1 MGAFDSMGAGAA
13 AGDKQQADIA
23 QENRRIQIEAAKADE
38 ERRKNWNA
46 EVESKKAVDWTKKQA
61 DIKRTD
67 ELNQKAFN
75 NAEVVAK
82 YNDQKEKDKIDRERQ
97 AILDARGTT
106 TFNRDSEW
114 TAQLRERELRQKDE
128 AIAKARLEQEK
139 YMMAFQEEKTQAE
152 NRKQALQTGIG
163 SVLST
168 MEMNGGVIPVSAI
181 KIFNQQHGKE
191 GLELTGGFMSTDG
204 SGGAVVQFKG
214 PDGKPVDNFIP
225 SDKISTIREQLFGK
239 SSSGT
244 RPSSSGAYAKEALG
258 LKQESVE
265 VRALQGTLGS
275 ISRQMEKIQIALN
288 DPLLSEDQ
296 KKSLKEQYEDREMA
310 YEHYNSQLSERVG
323 VVPYAKKAAAVTA
336 DPAKEK
342 VARPFEKLN
351 GEKPASA
358 AQAPLETTFKADPS
372 KKVEQ
377 AGMVRMILPNGT
389 IVDIPEANVD
399 AAKSRGAKLAQ

>member
-1 MGAFDSMGAGAA
+1 MAGGFGSIGSGVVDGAVKAQGAINQNRAFNLQEDQAA
-13 AGDKQQADIA
+13 EQTRLAN
-23 QENRRIQIEAAKADE
+23 ERIQMERENAQRSQGNFETVQGEAAKRDA
-38 ERRKNWNA
+38 
-46 EVESKKAVDWTKKQA
+46 
-61 DIKRTD
+61 
-67 ELNQKAFN
+67 L
-75 NAEVVAK
+75 
-82 YNDQKEKDKIDRERQ
+82 DRERQ
-97 AILDARGTT
+97 AKIDAQNTQK
-106 TFNRDSEW
+106 FNQDSEW
-114 TAQLRERELRQKDE
+114 DTELRRREAEQKDQ
-128 AIAKARLEQEK
+128 AIAKNRLEHEK
-139 YMMAFQEEKTQAE
+139 YTMAFQEEKTQAE

-225 SDKISTIREQLFGK
+225 SDKIAAIREQLFGK
-239 SSSGT
+239 GSTGT
-244 RPSSSGAYAKEALG
+244 RPSSSSAYAKEALG

-288 DPLLSEDQ
+288 DPNSLLSETE
-296 KKSLKEQYEDREMA
+296 KKNLIAQYEDKQNEHD
-310 YEHYNSQLSERVG
+310 HYNSQLAERVG
-323 VVPYAKKAAAVTA
+323 VVPYAKKAAAGTA

-351 GEKPASA
+351 GEKPAVA
-358 AQAPLETTFKADPS
+358 GVAPSVRSDGKTTTYKA
-372 KKVEQ
+372 
-377 AGMVRMILPNGT
+377 GHTRVRRISDGKLGWIPTANLPADGYEE
-389 IVDIPEANVD
+389 V
-399 AAKSRGAKLAQ
+399 K